1 METSTF
7 ETISRRFGT
16 GLTRR
21 QGLRGLVAG
30 VVALGAGGAVG
41 SVQAAS
47 PQLRRR
53 RKQRRQRRHTTSPT
67 PQNSCGV
74 QGDGCGALD
83 ADTGQYSAP
92 YCCHGYECVYSSS
105 NGSSSW
111 TCQARP

>member
-21 QGLRGLVAG
+21 QALRGLVAG

-41 SVQAAS
+41 SVEAAS

-53 RKQRRQRRHTTSPT
+53 RKQRRQSKRHQQ
-67 PQNSCGV
+67 PQEWCGV
-74 QGDGCGALD
+74 QGNGCGALD
-83 ADTGQYSAP
+83 ADTGEYSAP
-92 YCCHGYECVYSSS
+92 YCCQGYACVYDAST
-105 NGSSSW
+105 GSSTW
-111 TCQARP
+111 TCQAS

>member
-7 ETISRRFGT
+7 DTISRRFGT

-30 VVALGAGGAVG
+30 VVALSAGGAVG

-53 RKQRRQRRHTTSPT
+53 RKQRRQSNRHQQ
-67 PQNSCGV
+67 PQRSCGV